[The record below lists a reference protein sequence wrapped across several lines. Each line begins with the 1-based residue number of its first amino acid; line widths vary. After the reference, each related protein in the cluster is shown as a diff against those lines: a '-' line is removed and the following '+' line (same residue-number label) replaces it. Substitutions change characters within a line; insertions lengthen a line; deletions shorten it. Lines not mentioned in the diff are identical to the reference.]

1 MPLATLDGTTD
12 QPLYRRVADRIA
24 GLIGGGTLQPG
35 ERIPS
40 VRRLSRQLSVSV
52 TTVLE
57 AYRVLEDRGLVEA
70 RPQSGYYVRT
80 TADPPPEPDRSATCD
95 DPTFLESGD
104 LVLGL
109 VREGGQPNLVSF
121 GAAVPSAEFLPT
133 APLNRILARV
143 ARGEAHISQ
152 SYDPLPGYQPLR
164 VQIARRALDA
174 GCSLKPDDLVIT
186 SGAQEAVALCL
197 RSVTRPG
204 DTVALESPTYY
215 GLLEILESLHLR
227 ALEIATD
234 PREGICLPELEKT
247 LERGPVAAVALV
259 PSYGN
264 PLGHCM
270 PEESRQRLVEI
281 LAAAEVPL
289 VEDDIYGDLPF
300 GNERPKAC
308 KAFDRD
314 GLVMLCSSFSKTL
327 APGYRV
333 GWTAAGRF
341 RTSVERHK
349 FAMSIANASPTQMA
363 VADYLASGGFD
374 RHLRRLR
381 RTYRDLISRISLTIG
396 EHFPEGTR
404 VTRPD
409 GGHVIWVEMPKEVD
423 SLRLH
428 EEALAEGV
436 SIAPG
441 PLFSGTGRYDNFMR
455 LNCALPWSDRVEEA
469 LRTLGR
475 LAAGHGA

>member
-1 MPLATLDGTTD
+1 VPIATLQGSPD
-12 QPLYRRVADRIA
+12 QPLYRRVADRVA
-24 GLIGGGTLQPG
+24 GLISGGTLLPG

-57 AYRVLEDRGLVEA
+57 AYRVLEDRGIVEV
-70 RPQSGYYVRT
+70 RPQSGYYVKT
-80 TADPPPEPDRSATCD
+80 TAEPPPEPDASATGD
-95 DPTFLESGD
+95 DATFLEIGE
-104 LVLGL
+104 LVLRL
-109 VREGGQPNLVSF
+109 VREGGEPDLVPF

-133 APLNRILARV
+133 ASLNRILARV
-143 ARGEAHISQ
+143 ARGEAHVSQ
-152 SYDPLPGYQPLR
+152 SYDPLPGYEALR

-174 GCSLKPDDLVIT
+174 GCSLKPADLVIT

-197 RSVTRPG
+197 QSITRPG

-234 PREGICLPELEKT
+234 PRDGIRLDELEKA
-247 LERGPVAAVALV
+247 LARGPIAAVALI
-259 PSYGN
+259 PSFGN

-270 PEESRQRLVEI
+270 SEASREKVVAM
-281 LAAAEVPL
+281 LADAGVPL
-289 VEDDIYGDLPF
+289 IEDDIYGELPF
-300 GNERPKAC
+300 ANERLKAC

-314 GLVMLCSSFSKTL
+314 GLVLLCSSFSKTL

-333 GWTAAGRF
+333 GWTAPGRF
-341 RTSVERHK
+341 RRSVERHK
-349 FAMSIANASPTQMA
+349 FAMSIANATPTQMA
-363 VADYLASGGFD
+363 VAEYLATGGFD

-381 RTYRDLISRISLTIG
+381 RTYRDLISRITLGIG
-396 EHFPEGTR
+396 EHFPDGTR
-404 VTRPD
+404 VTRPA
-409 GGHVIWVEMPKEVD
+409 GGHVVWVELPRRVD

-428 EEALAEGV
+428 EEALEVGI

-441 PLFSGTGRYDNFMR
+441 PLFSASGRYSNFMR
-455 LNCALPWSDRVEEA
+455 LNCAVPWSDRVHEA
-469 LRTLGR
+469 LKRLGE
-475 LAAGHGA
+475 LARR